1 MSAPTEGGVG
11 PGAATR
17 GPVAADPRAAQARV
31 AMAALTTRLEA
42 RARAANTVA
51 ELGFSIANDTFD
63 LLPFRQALVFD
74 GDGPDALLLAVS
86 GLARPTEDSPY
97 LIWLRRTWPWLR
109 ERASQKPGWVA
120 QPEDAPDLP
129 PGMLD
134 GWLEWWPQ
142 GVLVLPM
149 QRRSGERLGWLVMLL
164 DQRPQPEQAQALQ
177 QVLETWGYCW
187 EMMAGKP
194 KAPWRS
200 RWSRLGK
207 TRRSLLALA
216 VLLVMLIP
224 VSQTSLAPAEVI
236 ALDAETMAA
245 PMDGVVKTIHVRPN
259 ATVKKGQVL
268 FSLDDTTLRNRL
280 EVVQK
285 SVAVA
290 DAELQSATQK
300 AFDSFQSKGE
310 LSLLSGK
317 LNEKRAELES
327 VRAQLQRIDVV
338 AERDGVAVFGDPNDW
353 LGRPVSTGERIMQ
366 LANPDKPGVLMYLP
380 VAEAIALEPGA
391 RVRLFLTVLPLS
403 PLDATITE
411 SSFQVV
417 LSPDGVASYRL
428 RGQFNG
434 EPNQGGDPSVRI
446 GLRGTAKIY
455 GDRVLLGY
463 YLFRRPLA
471 TLREWTGW

>member
-1 MSAPTEGGVG
+1 MGVPAEGAGVARASG
-11 PGAATR
+11 R
-17 GPVAADPRAAQARV
+17 GPMPIDPMAIQAMV
-31 AMAALTTRLEA
+31 AMAALTARLEA

-51 ELGFSIANDTFD
+51 ELSFSIANDSFD
-63 LLPFRQALVFD
+63 LMPFRQALVFE
-74 GDGPDALLLAVS
+74 GDGPDAVLLAVS

-97 LIWLRRTWPWLR
+97 LIWLRRTWSWLHDQ
-109 ERASQKPGWVA
+109 ASQKPGWVA
-120 QPEDAPDLP
+120 QPEDSPDLP

-134 GWLEWWPQ
+134 GWLEWWPE
-142 GVLVLPM
+142 GALVLPL

-164 DQRPQPEQAQALQ
+164 DQRPQAEQAQALQ
-177 QVLETWGYCW
+177 QLIGTWSYCW

-194 KAPWRS
+194 KPPWRS
-200 RWSRLGK
+200 RWNRLTN
-207 TRRSLLALA
+207 TRRGLLALA
-216 VLLVMLIP
+216 VLAVLLIP
-224 VSQTSLAPAEVI
+224 VRQTSLAPAEVI

-259 ATVKKGQVL
+259 ASVKKGQVL

-280 EVVQK
+280 DVVQK

-290 DAELQSATQK
+290 DAELQAATQK

-310 LSLLSGK
+310 LSLLGGK

-366 LANPDKPGVLMYLP
+366 LANPDKAGLLIYLP

-391 RVRLFLTVLPLS
+391 QARLFLTVLPLS

-428 RGQFNG
+428 RGQFD
-434 EPNQGGDPSVRI
+434 ESPDQKGDQSIRI